1 MYKVTVLLEQ
11 INKASGHMIIDFA
24 NVFLSITIEKVNQ
37 KQFAFVWGRKQ
48 YSFTDLLAWGSV
60 NIVTT

>member
-37 KQFAFVWGRKQ
+37 KQFAFV
-48 YSFTDLLAWGSV
+48 
-60 NIVTT
+60 